1 VGAENAVMP
10 CMHEAPHTATAS
22 FDSGLGFLRFV
33 LICDA
38 CGAERRELGA
48 LRHRVEARPHVNGL
62 AERVARQLAL
72 PESIAERIRLA
83 SLVRDVGK
91 QLLPPEIL
99 DKPGPLSDPEWD
111 EVRRHPEL
119 GAGLL
124 GGAAFDDVRGWVVH
138 HHERWDGRGYPF
150 GLSGGEIPLEARVL
164 AVVDAYEAMTSDR
177 AYRPAMGHDRAC
189 REIWS
194 GAGTQFDIAV
204 VAAFTRAVDGPADTA
219 RTAAAS
225 EAA

>member
-1 VGAENAVMP
+1 
-10 CMHEAPHTATAS
+10 MHEAPHTATAS
-22 FDSGLGFLRFV
+22 FDSAEHLRFA

-48 LRHRVEARPHVNGL
+48 LRHRVEARPYVNSL
-62 AERVARQLAL
+62 AERMARQLSL
-72 PESIAERIRLA
+72 PQPITERIRLA
-83 SLVRDVGK
+83 ALVRDVGK
-91 QLLPPEIL
+91 QLLPSEIL
-99 DKPGPLSDPEWD
+99 DKAGPLTGAEWE

-150 GLSGGEIPLEARVL
+150 GLSGGENPLEARVL

-177 AYRPAMGHDRAC
+177 PYRPAMDHAGAC
-189 REIWS
+189 REIWA
-194 GAGTQFDIAV
+194 GAGSQFDIAV
-204 VAAFTRAVDGPADTA
+204 VAAFSRAIEQPALPG
-219 RTAAAS
+219 AAAPAV
-225 EAA
+225 AA